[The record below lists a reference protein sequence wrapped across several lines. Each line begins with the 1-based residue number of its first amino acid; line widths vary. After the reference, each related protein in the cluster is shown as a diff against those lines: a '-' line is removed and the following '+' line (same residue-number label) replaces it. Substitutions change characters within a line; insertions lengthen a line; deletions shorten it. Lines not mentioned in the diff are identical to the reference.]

1 MDLEQMLKDETMT
14 KSQLDIVCEKLRDYV
29 R

>member
-14 KSQLDIVCEKLRDYV
+14 KPQLDIVCEKSRDYV